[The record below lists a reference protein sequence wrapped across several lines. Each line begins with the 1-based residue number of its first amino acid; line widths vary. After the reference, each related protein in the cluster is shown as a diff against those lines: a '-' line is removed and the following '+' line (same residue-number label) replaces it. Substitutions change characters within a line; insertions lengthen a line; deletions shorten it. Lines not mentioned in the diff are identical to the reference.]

1 MDTDKNGCITFDE
14 LYEALKNGQPNCQF
28 NRDTVQLILE
38 KCDENR
44 DDKISFNEF
53 KELYM
58 HINEQFNDFLDID
71 TDFSGSIESSELAKF
86 FKQKGYQFSYNFYKH
101 ILDIVLVNSG
111 NNAITFD
118 YYLKLRAR
126 FDQLNNEFSNSNF
139 NNKENYFVANFF
151 KKF

>member
-28 NRDTVQLILE
+28 NRDTVRLILE
-38 KCDENR
+38 KCDENQ
-44 DDKISFNEF
+44 DEKISFNEF
-53 KELYM
+53 KELYL

-71 TDFSGSIESSELAKF
+71 TDFSGSIESLELAEF
-86 FKQKGYQFSYNFYKH
+86 FKQKGFQFSPNFYKH
-101 ILDIVLVNSG
+101 ILDIVSINSG

-126 FDQLNNEFSNSNF
+126 FDQLNNEFGNSNF
-139 NNKENYFVANFF
+139 NNKENYFVTNFF